1 MYPRFSETLLKELL
15 DEFRILY
22 LTGPRQAGK
31 TTLARKIANDL
42 GMHYV
47 SLDEQTVLASAQ
59 SDPHGFIDSFAGKPV
74 VLDEFQYA
82 PELITA
88 IKLVS
93 DQLQPYER
101 GRFFLTGSADIFS
114 SAKTQEALP
123 GHIAKIELYPLSITE
138 IVGGNFNLI
147 DFLLADSL
155 YVPDNL
161 PILSRE
167 QLAQKLI
174 NGGYP
179 ELQSKSFRARQI
191 WFQSYIQGRLFKD
204 FESIYNAKGD
214 YHTKL
219 KALIPYL
226 AGLSGNLLKYA
237 SIANDLAQND
247 KVVKS
252 YIEALEW
259 MFIVKRVYPFVKN
272 RAKRQT
278 IGMPKLHAVDTGLA
292 CYLLGL
298 KKPQQLLTSEFYGG
312 LLESFVVME
321 CFKLMAWAEETVNIY
336 HFRDGKK
343 NEVDIILE
351 QADGHLIG
359 IEVKASNTV
368 RESDFKGLRKFAELV
383 GERLKYG
390 LVFYTGSRL
399 LPFSSGSI
407 PYYAIPLSVL
417 WL

>member
-15 DEFRILY
+15 DEFRILS

-42 GMHYV
+42 RMLYV

-59 SDPHGFIDSFAGKPV
+59 SDPHGFINSFMGKPV
-74 VLDEFQYA
+74 VLDEFQYV

-88 IKLVS
+88 IKLAS
-93 DQLQPYER
+93 DQLQPHER

-123 GHIAKIELYPLSITE
+123 GHIARMELYPLSITE
-138 IVGGNFNLI
+138 IVGGHFNLI
-147 DFLLADSL
+147 DFLLSDSL
-155 YVPDNL
+155 SVPDNL
-161 PILSRE
+161 PKLSRE
-167 QLAQKLI
+167 QLAQTLI

-179 ELQSKSFRARQI
+179 ELQTKSPRAKQI

-259 MFIVKRVYPFVKN
+259 MFIVKRIYPFVKN
-272 RAKRQT
+272 SAKRQT
-278 IGMPKLHAVDTGLA
+278 IGMPKLHTVDTGLA
-292 CYLLGL
+292 CHLLGL
-298 KKPQQLLTSEFYGG
+298 KKPQQLLTSAFYGG

-321 CFKLMAWAEETVNIY
+321 CFKHIMWAEESMNIS

-351 QADGHLIG
+351 QADGLMIG

-368 RESDFKGLRKFAELV
+368 RESDFKGLRKLAELV

-399 LPFSSGSI
+399 LPFSSGEK